1 MSKIFWPGSS
11 ACRTIAL
18 DGSENEMV
26 DKLNNDQQKFS
37 RDIGKLGVAQSK
49 NKQIP
54 MEVLD
59 EDGNVNCNINVVLE
73 KWKQNFS

>member
-1 MSKIFWPGSS
+1 
-11 ACRTIAL
+11 
-18 DGSENEMV
+18 MV